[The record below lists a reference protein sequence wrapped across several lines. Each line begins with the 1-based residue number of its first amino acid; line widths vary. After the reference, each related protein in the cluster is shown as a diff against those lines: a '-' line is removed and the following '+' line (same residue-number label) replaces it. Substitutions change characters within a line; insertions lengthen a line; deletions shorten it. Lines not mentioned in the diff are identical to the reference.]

1 MKQEC
6 FNKNVKV
13 KVAILITIILSIFA
27 SGCIEPTFEI
37 KNFAC
42 QEFINNG
49 SYNTTIINIR
59 NYNELYGQDSYV
71 GIIKIVDVK
80 VEKGFFKNDIYTKI
94 TFIDNVTIESN
105 EHTPHSPD
113 GWGQNETYLVITPI
127 LNIYKLHCN

>member
-42 QEFINNG
+42 QEFIIEKIRKK
-49 SYNTTIINIR
+49 SVKISKIIWI
-59 NYNELYGQDSYV
+59 
-71 GIIKIVDVK
+71 
-80 VEKGFFKNDIYTKI
+80 
-94 TFIDNVTIESN
+94 
-105 EHTPHSPD
+105 
-113 GWGQNETYLVITPI
+113 
-127 LNIYKLHCN
+127 